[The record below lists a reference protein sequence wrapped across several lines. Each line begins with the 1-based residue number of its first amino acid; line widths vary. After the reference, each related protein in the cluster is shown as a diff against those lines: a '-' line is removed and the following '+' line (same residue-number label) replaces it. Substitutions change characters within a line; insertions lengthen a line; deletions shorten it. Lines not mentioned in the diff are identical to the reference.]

1 MKVLVGKSPAMEAQS
16 EVTVG
21 GGTLNVTEPVGW
33 YKEDIL
39 WSILHPE
46 LCLASS

>member
-1 MKVLVGKSPAMEAQS
+1 MLVGKSPAMETQS